1 MKRLNFPSVSG
12 FASVGVFIKGF
23 ALLILAIVLWSFAG
37 KRQLSK
43 TCNQINVHLEN
54 EEGNY
59 FVDEDQIKDVI
70 SRGRNSLTFMRWY
83 DSISL
88 YKLERRIEKVDF
100 VKKAEVSHDLA
111 GNLNV
116 NVRLIKPI
124 ARIVSGGSDRDR
136 YVGEEGEILPTSEKY
151 CAKVITMDGAGARH
165 MIYHPDSNT
174 LQMVRMVEFI
184 NDDSFWKAQVSHI
197 NIDENWNLTLYP
209 LVGNQVIE
217 FGPATDFKPKF
228 NKLLAFYQRIVPVKG
243 WNTYHK
249 VSIKFKNQIICEK
262 SS

>member
-1 MKRLNFPSVSG
+1 MKMIKFPSVSG
-12 FASVGVFIKGF
+12 LGSIETLLKGVLVSVLVI
-23 ALLILAIVLWSFAG
+23 ALWGFAG
-37 KRQLSK
+37 KRQMSK
-43 TCNQINVHLEN
+43 ICNQINVKLEN

-70 SRGRNSLTFMRWY
+70 SKGRQSLTFMRRY

-88 YKLERRIEKVDF
+88 SKLEQRIAKIDF
-100 VKKAEVSHDLA
+100 VKKAEVSHDLG
-111 GNLNV
+111 GNLNIKV
-116 NVRLIKPI
+116 LLIKPI

-151 CAKVITMDGAGARH
+151 CAKVITMDGPGARH
-165 MIYHPDSNT
+165 MVYHTDSNA
-174 LQMVRMVEFI
+174 LEMVHMIDFI
-184 NDDSFWKAQVSHI
+184 NNDNFWKAQISHI
-197 NIDENWNLTLYP
+197 NIDEHWNLTLYP

>member
-1 MKRLNFPSVSG
+1 MKKLNFPAISG
-12 FASVGVFIKGF
+12 FGSAATVVKGF
-23 ALLILAIVLWSFAG
+23 SLFVLVLVLWGFAG
-37 KRQLSK
+37 KRQLSRS
-43 TCNQINVHLEN
+43 CNQINVQLEN

-59 FVDEDQIKDVI
+59 FVDEDQVKDVI
-70 SRGRNSLTFMRWY
+70 NGRNSLTFMRWY

-88 YKLERRIEKVDF
+88 NKLEQRVAKIDF

-116 NVRLIKPI
+116 KVRLIKPI

-151 CAKVITMDGAGARH
+151 CAKVITLDGPGARH
-165 MIYHPDSNT
+165 MIFHTDSNA
-174 LQMVRMVEFI
+174 LEMVRMVEFM
-184 NDDSFWKAQVSHI
+184 NDDPFWSAQVAHI
-197 NIDENWNLTLYP
+197 NIDEHWNLTLYP
-209 LVGNQVIE
+209 LVGSQVVE
-217 FGPATDFKPKF
+217 FGPASGFKPKF

>member
-1 MKRLNFPSVSG
+1 MKKLNLPSISG
-12 FASVGVFIKGF
+12 FGSAAAVVKGF
-23 ALLILAIVLWSFAG
+23 SLFVLVLVLWGFAG

-43 TCNQINVHLEN
+43 TCNQINVKLEN

-59 FVDEDQIKDVI
+59 FVDEDQIKDAI
-70 SRGRNSLTFMRWY
+70 SKGRNSLTFMRRY

-88 YKLERRIEKVDF
+88 AKLEQRIAKIDF
-100 VKKAEVSHDLA
+100 VKKVEVSHDL
-111 GNLNV
+111 GGDLNIK
-116 NVRLIKPI
+116 VRLIKPI

-151 CAKVITMDGAGARH
+151 CAKVITLDGAGARN
-165 MIYHPDSNT
+165 MISHPDSQS
-174 LQMVRMVEFI
+174 LELVRMVEFI
-184 NDDSFWKAQVSHI
+184 NDDPFWSAQVSHI
-197 NIDENWNLTLYP
+197 NIDEHWNITLYP
-209 LVGNQVIE
+209 LVGSQIIE
-217 FGPATDFKPKF
+217 FGPASDFKPKF